1 MPTLGQSV
9 ALMEKIERELSDVLE
24 FEEPSEAV
32 RMKEK
37 GEMYRLHM
45 KGKGSGPKFQIVW
58 APEVISLFVEEPENI
73 PEEYFKV
80 LYDEVHPTMGYK
92 AIKLTKIGF
101 LDAEGNITEIKGWAC
116 IFHTPAEKQIRGY
129 TYRSYEWTT
138 RSCDQLYAIIKHLAR
153 AVVMPRYSL

>member
-24 FEEPSEAV
+24 FDEPSEAV

-37 GEMYRLHM
+37 GEMFRLHM
-45 KGKGSGPKFQIVW
+45 KGKGTGPTFQIVRSD
-58 APEVISLFVEEPENI
+58 EVITLTVERPENI
-73 PEEYFKV
+73 PDDHFKV
-80 LYDEVHPTMGYK
+80 FYDEVHPTMGYK

-116 IFHTPAEKQIRGY
+116 IFHTPAEKQIPAY
-129 TYRSYEWTT
+129 TYRSYMWTT
-138 RSCDQLYAIIKHLAR
+138 RSCDHLYGIIKHLAR